1 MSNQRTLE
9 TVSNNL
15 IGIYQRYLDLN
26 ITDPFSNWIKT
37 DSLRNEYNRWKY
49 DIALLAD
56 LEENNS
62 EYSVLIDISKN
73 IVEQLK
79 LPKER
84 SNLFAAQVDILQE
97 LEGMPY
103 YGALHTAELLT
114 MIMRALNTNNINKL
128 IRAFGETDLAK
139 SALFLKSPAKTF
151 TACGAN
157 WKPGNL
163 NLIKYYNS
171 ENNQLHQDAIMS
183 QFLSWHRIN
192 KGWDECLSTYN
203 GNDFPEFCNKIKEES
218 RFGSDA
224 KMYWIVNDT
233 LNHVTSY

>member
-79 LPKER
+79 LP
-84 SNLFAAQVDILQE
+84 
-97 LEGMPY
+97 
-103 YGALHTAELLT
+103 
-114 MIMRALNTNNINKL
+114 
-128 IRAFGETDLAK
+128 
-139 SALFLKSPAKTF
+139 
-151 TACGAN
+151 
-157 WKPGNL
+157 
-163 NLIKYYNS
+163 
-171 ENNQLHQDAIMS
+171 
-183 QFLSWHRIN
+183 
-192 KGWDECLSTYN
+192 
-203 GNDFPEFCNKIKEES
+203 
-218 RFGSDA
+218 
-224 KMYWIVNDT
+224 
-233 LNHVTSY
+233 